1 MSRRTFLHHC
11 LRGASAA
18 ALAPLS
24 AAAASASAAR
34 EFHVLMITFRGETDV
49 DKGFRAYL
57 ADAGLKVRY
66 TVRDLAQDVSRMP
79 SIVQE
84 ARALAPDLI
93 YVWGTPATL
102 ALVGPY
108 DASPAAPQYI
118 HDIPVVFA
126 LVAAPL
132 QSRIVQRLDAPGR
145 NVTGAVHVVPPEVQ
159 LRVMYNYLPYEK
171 VGVLYNAREPNS
183 QAIVDQARV
192 WCASHRAELV
202 ERTFHSNAA
211 GQPVADGVE
220 DLVAQIQRAG
230 AQWLY
235 LLPDTFLG
243 TVYGRVTPAALQLK
257 LPSFGA
263 AELAVR
269 SGGALLGLVSRYWSV
284 GQLAGAKA
292 AQILVEGKAPA
303 QVPVETLK
311 RFSLLVNMRVAHSL
325 HLYPP
330 IDMLNYAEVIA
341 VGDGASP
348 AS

>member
-1 MSRRTFLHHC
+1 MFLHHC
-11 LRGASAA
+11 LRGAGAA

-24 AAAASASAAR
+24 AAAAVASVAGR

-57 ADAGLKVRY
+57 ADAGLRVRY
-66 TVRDLAQDVSRMP
+66 TVRDLQQDVARMP
-79 SIVQE
+79 AIIQE
-84 ARALAPDLI
+84 ARTLAPDLI

-108 DASPAAPQYI
+108 DVTAAQQHYI

-159 LRVMYNYLPYEK
+159 LRVMHNYLPYRK
-171 VGVLYNAREPNS
+171 VGVLYNAHEPNS
-183 QAIVDQARV
+183 QVIVAQARA
-192 WCASHRAELV
+192 WCDTHGAELV
-202 ERTFHSNAA
+202 ERTFHTNAV
-211 GQPVADGVE
+211 GQPVAEGVE
-220 DLVAQIQRAG
+220 ELVAQIHGAG

-269 SGGALLGLVSRYWSV
+269 SGGALLGLISRYWSV

-292 AQILVEGKAPA
+292 AQILGEGRPAA

-341 VGDGASP
+341 VGDGAQP

>member
-1 MSRRTFLHHC
+1 M
-11 LRGASAA
+11 
-18 ALAPLS
+18 
-24 AAAASASAAR
+24 
-34 EFHVLMITFRGETDV
+34 LMITFRGETDV

-108 DASPAAPQYI
+108 DASSAAPHYI

-126 LVAAPL
+126 LVAAPM

-159 LRVMYNYLPYEK
+159 LRVMHNYLPYEK